1 MLRISVSLCNF
12 RHNSHRTHFHL
23 LMRCSCRLCFEW
35 RTRPRTSDERRA
47 GVSRFD
53 SSSPDHI
60 GWGVAIVPR
69 SIRPLGNQRIGNEE
83 RMLNAISILHIRGV
97 SNGRFQIDQ
106 KSISPR
112 FGGDFFIT
120 KKRVHQFTWK
130 LAQYLLIMLWNNVGN
145 FIRVPSKVKEL
156 LMF

>member
-1 MLRISVSLCNF
+1 
-12 RHNSHRTHFHL
+12 
-23 LMRCSCRLCFEW
+23 MRCSCRLCFEW

-53 SSSPDHI
+53 SSSPGHI

-69 SIRPLGNQRIGNEE
+69 SIRPLGNQRIGKNEE
-83 RMLNAISILHIRGV
+83 RMLNAISMLHIRGV

-112 FGGDFFIT
+112 FGGEDRNKTCLEVGPEVYPAMWRMSPGGHRGQRRGSQVHKIAPLEAFQRAFRR
-120 KKRVHQFTWK
+120 KR
-130 LAQYLLIMLWNNVGN
+130 
-145 FIRVPSKVKEL
+145 RSK
-156 LMF
+156 